1 MNRRTR
7 RTHTPVTPRRSRDD
21 DPPRL
26 ARLEQGGPRV
36 EVRPPRAPVLV
47 GAAQVSDQIPGPAA
61 CRAGRNASAAS
72 CVSKPCECRS
82 NTGAHE
88 VTKQSI
94 TGAGAQHARS
104 VPRGVSAFG
113 AGCTTREHGG
123 TRRAHHPKKRKL
135 NTSSADHSGLSA
147 MACEV
152 PRERT
157 IPHHHSAKLVRTFPK
172 RHQVRR
178 NDKSDKPR
186 ATECAQDPWRT
197 RTQVPDTQHTAS
209 SHSTNHQ
216 PTRSPTPPH
225 ADTARTATSA
235 GVPLRRARAR
245 AAQTPRHAR
254 PSTCAGGAPR
264 DSSATRRRGPAAR
277 SGGPCPARRSAA
289 GTHCTRR
296 GV

>member
-1 MNRRTR
+1 M
-7 RTHTPVTPRRSRDD
+7 
-21 DPPRL
+21 
-26 ARLEQGGPRV
+26 
-36 EVRPPRAPVLV
+36 RPPRAPVLV

-72 CVSKPCECRS
+72 CVSKSGEYRS

-88 VTKQSI
+88 VKKQSI

-152 PRERT
+152 PRART

-235 GVPLRRARAR
+235 GAPLRRARAR
-245 AAQTPRHAR
+245 AAQTPRHAP

>member
-7 RTHTPVTPRRSRDD
+7 RTLTPVTPRRSRDD

-72 CVSKPCECRS
+72 CVSKSCEYRS

-88 VTKQSI
+88 VKKQSI

-186 ATECAQDPWRT
+186 ATECAQDPRRT
-197 RTQVPDTQHTAS
+197 RTHVPHTQDTATT
-209 SHSTNHQ
+209 HSMNHQ
-216 PTRSPTPPH
+216 PTCSRTPPH
-225 ADTARTATSA
+225 ADGHVSGRTSA
-235 GVPLRRARAR
+235 PGA
-245 AAQTPRHAR
+245 
-254 PSTCAGGAPR
+254 STRGANA
-264 DSSATRRRGPAAR
+264 SSCSTEHVCRW
-277 SGGPCPARRSAA
+277 CPA
-289 GTHCTRR
+289 
-296 GV
+296 